1 MARVASLKAKTL
13 ELLNDLK
20 RRGKKVFGYGAS
32 TKGNTLLQYY
42 GIGPDLV
49 QGVAER
55 QERKY
60 GLLCAGSWIPIFS
73 EAEVEAQK
81 PDYMLVL
88 PWHFINEFVER
99 ERDYLRGGGRFIVPL
114 PELKVIGG

>member
-1 MARVASLKAKTL
+1 MMRVESLKTQTL
-13 ELLNDLK
+13 ELLHDLE
-20 RRGKKVFGYGAS
+20 RRGKKVYGYGAS

-49 QGVAER
+49 QGIAER
-55 QERKY
+55 QERKV
-60 GLLCAGSWIPIFS
+60 GLVCAGSWIPILS
-73 EAEVEAQK
+73 EADVRARK
-81 PDYMLVL
+81 PDYMIVL

-99 ERDYLRGGGRFIVPL
+99 ERDYLREGGKFIVPL